1 MFTYDLT
8 NSLYKIITGAH
19 KRFNNLTTDFLLNF
33 PKNIDEAEKRE
44 VTEFV
49 DYLDTTVFDYKLR
62 IVRMMFQHYDEIKA
76 QSRCE
81 PLEEIKKAKLEGFKC
96 TYSKS

>member
-8 NSLYKIITGAH
+8 YSLYKIITGAH
-19 KRFNNLTTDFLLNF
+19 KRFNELTTDFLLNF

-49 DYLDTTVFDYKLR
+49 DYLDTGK
-62 IVRMMFQHYDEIKA
+62 
-76 QSRCE
+76 
-81 PLEEIKKAKLEGFKC
+81 
-96 TYSKS
+96 